1 MNYGNW
7 NFHTIEYQSLIKEN
21 TTKDQL
27 QKLLAIG
34 YNPSPSMTNIVIRN
48 DHILGSNLRNLLMQK
63 YGPTLQN
70 LLTQDTWFKVTEQP
84 FFRYSTGTRMSKCSK
99 IGSGGFGSVFKATL
113 RNSSNLIAVKT
124 IDITETY
131 KMLF

>member
-1 MNYGNW
+1 
-7 NFHTIEYQSLIKEN
+7 
-21 TTKDQL
+21 
-27 QKLLAIG
+27 
-34 YNPSPSMTNIVIRN
+34 
-48 DHILGSNLRNLLMQK
+48 MQK

-70 LLTQDTWFKVTEQP
+70 LLTQDTWFKVTEEP

-131 KMLF
+131 KMLMKKNYSKKISDIFEGLIGGELYEAIVHKNLEHDHLLKTKGSWIQLSNLRLG